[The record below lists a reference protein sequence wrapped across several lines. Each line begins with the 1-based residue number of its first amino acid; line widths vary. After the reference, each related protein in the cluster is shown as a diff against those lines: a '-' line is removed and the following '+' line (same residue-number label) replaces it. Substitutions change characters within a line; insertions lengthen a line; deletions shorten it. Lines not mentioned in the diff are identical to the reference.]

1 MLPSTVRAAA
11 ARFGAAPVFVDPHG
25 QALSFAELD
34 RQSDEVATGLAAAGI
49 GPGTVLGLALEAG
62 SAYVVAYVAAAK
74 LGAATAGVNPRLTA
88 TERERVLAVVD
99 PALVLTEPDEV
110 AAYQV
115 AGAPPP
121 PELPPDA
128 DRLVA
133 VVFTSG
139 TTGMPKGATFTNR
152 QLEAITL
159 ADVGEGWG
167 GGGPGVGATSL
178 AHVGF
183 MTKLPGHL
191 RRGGCSFL
199 LHRWTAEQALRLMTV
214 HRMTTLGGVPTQL
227 ALLLR
232 HPDLDRYDLSAVEAI
247 VLGGGPAPLPLL
259 REARDRLGAPVSVRY
274 SSTESGGCG
283 TGTAFEDPLDDDLG
297 VGLPRGPVELAIR
310 TDEGVGLPVGEVGEV
325 CLRSPTAMTGYYRN
339 PEATTAAFWP
349 DGFVRSGDLGYVN
362 DAGRLFLAGRAKEM
376 YVRGGYNVY
385 PMEVE
390 AVLLDHPA
398 VAAVAVVARHD
409 EVLGEEGVAVVVPT
423 DAAAPPTLDELRAFA
438 RERVSS
444 YKLPDDVRVVDAL
457 PLTAMDKVDRRALET
472 LLGAQSREP

>member
-1 MLPSTVRAAA
+1 MLPSTVRQAA
-11 ARFGAAPVFVDPHG
+11 ARFGPNPAFVDPHG
-25 QALSFAELD
+25 QPLSYADLD
-34 RQSDEVATGLAAAGI
+34 RHSDEVAMGLAAAGI
-49 GPGTVLGLALEAG
+49 GPGAVLGLALDAG
-62 SAYVVAYVAAAK
+62 TAYVVAYVAAAK

-88 TERERVLAVVD
+88 AERERLLAVVD
-99 PALVLTEPDEV
+99 PALVLSEPGQV
-110 AAYQV
+110 AALAV
-115 AGAPPP
+115 PEAPPP
-121 PELPPDA
+121 PHLAPDP

-152 QLEAITL
+152 QLEAITV

-199 LHRWTAEQALRLMTV
+199 LRRWTAEDAMRLISE
-214 HRMTTLGGVPTQL
+214 HRMPNLGGVPTQL

-232 HPDLDRYDLSAVEAI
+232 HPDLEEYDLSSVQSI

-259 REARDRLGAPVSVRY
+259 RDAVARLGAPVSVRY

-283 TGTAFEDPLDDDLG
+283 TGTEFADPLDDDLG

-310 TDEGVGLPVGEVGEV
+310 TDAGEDVPTGEVGEICV
-325 CLRSPTAMTGYYRN
+325 RSPTAMTGYYRN
-339 PEATTAAFWP
+339 PEATAAAFWP
-349 DGFVRSGDLGYVN
+349 DGYVRTGDLGYVN
-362 DAGRLFLAGRAKEM
+362 GAGRLFLAGRSKEM

-390 AVLLDHPA
+390 AVLLDHPG
-398 VAAVAVVARHD
+398 VAAVAVVARPD
-409 EVLGEEGVAVVVPT
+409 EVLGEQGVAVVVPA
-423 DAAAPPTLDELRAFA
+423 DPARPPSLEELRAFA

-444 YKLPDDVRVVDAL
+444 YKLPDDIRVVDAL
-457 PLTAMDKVDRRALET
+457 PLTAGDKVDRRSLE
-472 LLGAQSREP
+472 AQSREP

>member
-1 MLPSTVRAAA
+1 MLPSTVRTAA
-11 ARFGAAPVFVDPHG
+11 ARFGPAPVFVDPHG
-25 QALSFAELD
+25 QSLSFADLD

-49 GPGTVLGLALEAG
+49 GPGAVLGLALDAG
-62 SAYVVAYVAAAK
+62 TAYVVAYVAAAK

-88 TERERVLAVVD
+88 AERERLLAVVD
-99 PALVLTEPDEV
+99 PALVLTEADEV
-110 AAYQV
+110 ASYRV
-115 AGAPPP
+115 AGGPPP
-121 PELPPDA
+121 PDLAPDP

-139 TTGMPKGATFTNR
+139 TTGLPKGATFTNR

-167 GGGPGVGATSL
+167 GGGASVGATSL

-199 LHRWTAEQALRLMTV
+199 LQRWTAERAMQLV
-214 HRMTTLGGVPTQL
+214 SEHRMANLGGVPTQL

-232 HPDLDRYDLSAVEAI
+232 HPDLDRYDLSSVQSV

-259 REARDRLGAPVSVRY
+259 REAVARLGAPVSVRY

-310 TDEGVGLPVGEVGEV
+310 DGDGAGLAVGEVGEI

-339 PEATTAAFWP
+339 PAATAAAFWP
-349 DGFVRSGDLGYVN
+349 DGFVRTGDLGYVN
-362 DAGRLFLAGRAKEM
+362 DAGRLFLAGRSKEM

-390 AVLLDHPA
+390 AVLLDHPG
-398 VAAVAVVARHD
+398 VAAVAVVPRHD
-409 EVLGEEGVAVVVPT
+409 EVLGERGIAFVVPA
-423 DAAAPPTLDELRAFA
+423 DAFGPPTVDELRAFA
-438 RERVSS
+438 RDRLSS
-444 YKLPDDVRVVDAL
+444 YKLPDDVRAIEAL
-457 PLTAMDKVDRRALET
+457 PLTAGDKVDRRALEA
-472 LLGAQSREP
+472 LLGAQSPEG

>member
-11 ARFGAAPVFVDPHG
+11 ARFGPAPVFVDPHG
-25 QALSFAELD
+25 QSFSFADLD

-49 GPGTVLGLALEAG
+49 GPGTVLGLALDAG
-62 SAYVVAYVAAAK
+62 TPYVVAYVAAAK
-74 LGAATAGVNPRLTA
+74 LGAATAGVNPRLTPA
-88 TERERVLAVVD
+88 ERERLLEVVQ
-99 PALVLTEPDEV
+99 PTLVLTEGPEV
-110 AAYQV
+110 ASYGV

-121 PELPPDA
+121 PDLAPDP

-167 GGGPGVGATSL
+167 GGGAGVGATSL

-183 MTKLPGHL
+183 MTKLGGHL

-199 LHRWTAEQALRLMTV
+199 LHRWTAEKAMRLVNV
-214 HRMTTLGGVPTQL
+214 HRMTNLGGVPTQL

-232 HPDLDRYDLSAVEAI
+232 HPDLDRYDLSSVQSV

-259 REARDRLGAPVSVRY
+259 REAVERLGAPVSVRY

-283 TGTAFEDPLDDDLG
+283 TGTAFEDPLDDELG
-297 VGLPRGPVELAIR
+297 VGLPRGPVELSIR
-310 TDEGVGLPVGEVGEV
+310 TDAGEPAPVGDVGEI

-339 PEATTAAFWP
+339 PEATAAAFWP
-349 DGFVRSGDLGYVN
+349 DGYVRTGDLGYVN
-362 DAGRLFLAGRAKEM
+362 ERGRLFLAGRSKEM

-390 AVLLDHPA
+390 AVLLDHPG
-398 VAAVAVVARHD
+398 VAAVAVVARPD
-409 EVLGEEGVAVVVPT
+409 EVLGEQGVAVVVP
-423 DAAAPPTLDELRAFA
+423 AEGARPPSLDDLRAFA
-438 RERVSS
+438 RDRLSS
-444 YKLPDDVRVVDAL
+444 YKLPDEVRPVDAL
-457 PLTAMDKVDRRALET
+457 PLTAGDKVDRRALET
-472 LLGAQSREP
+472 LLSR